1 MGFLTKLVDN
11 FFNGLKQG
19 VADRYAEEAKKAG
32 PHPETIQFLKKM
44 EKDNEKFRK
53 MMKKNG
59 F

>member
-1 MGFLTKLVDN
+1 MGFLTKIVDN

-32 PHPETIQFLKKM
+32 PDPEMVQFLKKM